1 MRFLVSCLFAPVITF
16 ALLLFMAGLI
26 NGKTQDYATKQDNPS
41 FDLVINA
48 KDESFESRERRKPK
62 PPEPQQEQSVEPV
75 AVVQNTL
82 SNPDISMDLDIP
94 SLDLSSSVS
103 SMSISMPGIEAMDVP
118 TAGNS
123 GEMMAMPLYRVQPRY
138 PAKALRANKE
148 GYVVLSFDI
157 NESGRVINIKVLQ
170 AEPRRLFDRE
180 AKRALKKWKYKPMVV
195 NGQAVSQLGQKIR
208 LDFQLENTK

>member
-1 MRFLVSCLFAPVITF
+1 
-16 ALLLFMAGLI
+16 MAGLI
-26 NGKTQDYATKQDNPS
+26 NGKTQDYAAKLDNPS
-41 FDLVINA
+41 FDLVVSA
-48 KDESFESRERRKPK
+48 KDESFESRERRKPE

-75 AVVQNTL
+75 AVVQNTI
-82 SNPDISMDLDIP
+82 SSPDINMNLDIP
-94 SLDLSSSVS
+94 SLDLSSQVS
-103 SMSISMPGIEAMDVP
+103 TMSISMPGIESMELP
-118 TAGNS
+118 TAGNT

-138 PAKALRANKE
+138 PAKALRSNKE

-157 NESGRVINIKVLQ
+157 NESGRVTNIQVVQ
-170 AEPRRLFDRE
+170 AEPKRLFDRE